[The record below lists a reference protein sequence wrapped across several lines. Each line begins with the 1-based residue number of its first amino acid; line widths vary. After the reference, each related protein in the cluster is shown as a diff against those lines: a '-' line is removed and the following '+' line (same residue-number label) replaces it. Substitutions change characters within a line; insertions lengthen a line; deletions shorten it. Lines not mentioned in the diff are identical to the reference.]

1 MINEGGEN
9 MSINGIQSS
18 TYSQSLYSI
27 QQPAHP
33 QQTSTSQQLPA
44 DPDHDGDIDT
54 GKGRD
59 IDVRV

>member
-1 MINEGGEN
+1 